1 MGDFNYSYQR
11 RNLFSQTSMQWVSFL
26 ENLFF
31 NALTKDDLHALP
43 TFRRNDDLFSTIDYI
58 FVSESLRT
66 QIHDSSLQKLD
77 ASWTDHSLLST
88 TCCIG
93 TDATGPGLWRA
104 NPILARQPAYQQLL
118 QEKLTLILSQLPS
131 GWSSQAKWDYVKAQ
145 VKVVTRNYAVDYTNW
160 RTKALRKLQSDRNKF
175 LRSKPPVAT
184 RTRRLPTFDVQ
195 IASLQNE
202 LAEILA
208 LKANSRW
215 YEEGETSV
223 KYLKRIYHQRTIEQ
237 RIPSLR
243 PTDEGDTVED
253 SESMLPIAQ
262 DFYQSLYNVDHVDDT
277 RLEDYLNDIN
287 NVPELTTDDCAT
299 LMEPI
304 TIAEIIRETA
314 RVVNKVSSPGADGLG
329 YTFLH
334 QLFRYPPLQE
344 LVLSVYN
351 QALLSH
357 QFPSSWQDIRIRL
370 LSKKGDLT
378 SLKNWRPI
386 SLINC
391 DAKIFTRIINSRLK
405 FVIGKLITSYQTGF
419 LPNRLIAENGLVLN
433 IVMEHAR
440 ATKSDHIALLLDQE
454 KAYDR
459 VHPIYLRS
467 VLLKFGFPPEFIA
480 SLLGLFFGNRVRI
493 NINGHFTE
501 PVNQLRGLRQGD
513 PLSLLSCSISP
524 WNLFSNMFYK
534 IIVYMVIHSLLLW
547 VRHLLSLSRSWPML
561 MMCVYFCPPTQIFY
575 VYKNTYITMVK
586 SQMLNSITQRRYF
599 ETQLIQTIKTQCG
612 IYSQRNLSLRGR
624 VVLAN
629 SVILSKLWYTLRV
642 TSFPKRFYSQIRSVM
657 YQFICRSIKPGFKY
671 ALLCR
676 SIAEGGLGL
685 LDPLIQQRSLQRQWI
700 SQLLQPDD
708 PFSCSQVF
716 LKDFVRRF
724 HSSNTNSLLAIYFHS
739 LRSSNNCGRFGSF
752 LPALYDTVDSFPRHG
767 LEHVRCNPATLL
779 QLPILALFAHVPPD
793 HWLRSPRRSKLQAH
807 QFFTFDS
814 VRRCIRPLLAPDGPP
829 FPRLSS
835 WLTRDLQ
842 RRIISLNDLTWSLIL
857 HETTDVGTVDDTP
870 FVSWF
875 TRSSYWYLFDSK
887 VFRLNQLSSLL
898 PLSFSTWSSQ
908 KWQQFWSLKIAPEAR
923 SLWYRFLYNKLH
935 CQVTVSRFDSQV
947 TDMCNFCQDTP
958 EDLRHLFV
966 DCHKKWSI
974 WQTVLSQ
981 FAPYLEFQQDDV
993 YAILMNLQQ
1002 HDYVNNTRLLLL
1014 CSSVL
1019 MHIWRAHWRSVFDE
1033 VPFQEHVIIEKI
1045 YTHFHRISPH

>member
-1 MGDFNYSYQR
+1 MIPDNDRAILTRVEHPHGAFLPFYVLVLYAPASSGKLRQKFFGGIYDILHQSTIDVDLDRLFIMGDFNYSYQR

-26 ENLFF
+26 ETLFS
-31 NALTKDDLHALP
+31 NALTKDDLHELP
-43 TFRRNDDLFSTIDYI
+43 TFRRNDDIFSTIDYI
-58 FVSESLRT
+58 FVSDSL
-66 QIHDSSLQKLD
+66 
-77 ASWTDHSLLST
+77 
-88 TCCIG
+88 
-93 TDATGPGLWRA
+93 P
-104 NPILARQPAYQQLL
+104 RQPAYQQLL
-118 QEKLTLILSQLPS
+118 QEKLTLIRSQLPS
-131 GWSSQAKWDYVKAQ
+131 GWSPQAKWDYVKAQ
-145 VKVVTRNYAVDYTNW
+145 VKVVTRNYAMDNTNW
-160 RTKALRKLQSDRNKF
+160 RTKALRKLQSDRSKF

-184 RTRRLPTFDVQ
+184 RTRRLPAFDVQ

-208 LKANSRW
+208 LKANPHW
-215 YEEGETSV
+215 CEEGETSV
-223 KYLKRIYHQRTIEQ
+223 KYLKHIYHQRTIEQ
-237 RIPSLR
+237 HIPSLR
-243 PTDEGDTVED
+243 PTDEGDPVED
-253 SESMLPIAQ
+253 SESMLPIAH
-262 DFYQSLYNVDHVDDT
+262 DFYQSLYNIDHVDNT

-287 NVPELTTDDCAT
+287 NVSELTTDDCAA

-329 YTFLH
+329 YAFLH
-334 QLFRYPPLQE
+334 QLFRYPSLQE

-351 QALLSH
+351 QALLPH
-357 QFPSSWQDIRIRL
+357 QFPSSWQDILVRL
-370 LSKKGDLT
+370 FSKKGDLT
-378 SLKNWRPI
+378 SL
-386 SLINC
+386 
-391 DAKIFTRIINSRLK
+391 LK

-419 LPNRLIAENGLVLN
+419 LPNRFIAENDLVLN

-440 ATKSDHIALLLDQE
+440 ATNSDHIVLLLDQE

-467 VLLKFGFPPEFIA
+467 VLLKFGFPPKFVA
-480 SLLGLFFGNRVRI
+480 SLIGLFFGNQVRI

-501 PVNQLRGLRQGD
+501 PVNQLRDLRQGD
-513 PLSLLSCSISP
+513 PLSPLLF
-524 WNLFSNMFYK
+524 NLALEPFLQHVLQDHTLHGYSFTPALGSTPPLTLK
-534 IIVYMVIHSLLLW
+534 VL
-547 VRHLLSLSRSWPML
+547 PML
-561 MMCVYFCPPTQIFY
+561 MMCVSFCPPMQIFY
-575 VYKNTYITMVK
+575 TEAI
-586 SQMLNSITQRRYF
+586 SLNGNSSPSWQQLLSEHQVMKWHDHSSAQPLRYLGFPVISSITQRRYF

-612 IYSQRNLSLRGR
+612 IYSQRNLSLR
-624 VVLAN
+624 
-629 SVILSKLWYTLRV
+629 
-642 TSFPKRFYSQIRSVM
+642 VM

-676 SIAEGGLGL
+676 SIHDGGLGL
-685 LDPLIQQRSLQRQWI
+685 LDPLIQQRSLQLRWI

-716 LKDFVRRF
+716 LKGFVRRF
-724 HSSNTNSLLAIYFHS
+724 HSSNTNSLMAIYFHS
-739 LRSSNNCGRFGSF
+739 LRSPNNSGLFGSF

-835 WLTRDLQ
+835 LLVRDFQ
-842 RRIISLNDLTWSLIL
+842 RRIISLNNLTWSLIL
-857 HETTDVGTVDDTP
+857 HENTDVGIVDDTP

-887 VFRLNQLSSLL
+887 
-898 PLSFSTWSSQ
+898 
-908 KWQQFWSLKIAPEAR
+908 QFWSLKIAPEAR
-923 SLWYRFLYNKLH
+923 SLWYRFFYSKLH
-935 CQVTVSRFDSQV
+935 CQVTVSRFDPQV
-947 TDMCNFCQDTP
+947 TATCNFCQDAP
-958 EDLRHLFV
+958 EDLRHLLV
-966 DCHKKWSI
+966 DCHKKWPI

-993 YAILMNLQQ
+993 YAILMSLQQ
-1002 HDYVNNTRLLLL
+1002 YDYVNNTRLPIL

-1019 MHIWRAHWRSVFDE
+1019 IHIWRAHWRSVFDQ
-1033 VPFQEHVIIEKI
+1033 VPLQVHVIVDKI
-1045 YTHFHRISPH
+1045 FTHCCRTASDHNGH